1 MRLLEL
7 VFFQYFIHDPYF
19 WPQAQQIQF
28 REHIPEITEQNKQ
41 KSGVLGGMPTNY
53 SQKPILL
60 RP

>member
-1 MRLLEL
+1 M
-7 VFFQYFIHDPYF
+7 HDPYF

-28 REHIPEITEQNKQ
+28 REHIPRITEQNKQ
-41 KSGVLGGMPTNY
+41 KSGVFGGMPTNY